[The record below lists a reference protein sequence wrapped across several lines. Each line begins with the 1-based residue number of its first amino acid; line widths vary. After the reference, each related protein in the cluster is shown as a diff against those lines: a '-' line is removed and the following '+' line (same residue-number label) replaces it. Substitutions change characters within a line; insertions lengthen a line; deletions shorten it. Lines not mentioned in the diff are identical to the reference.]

1 MKRFAV
7 SYYKELS
14 DNSKEIISRETI
26 KAVNKIE
33 AEKVAEQHKPANAD
47 KYSIKDITGSY

>member
-14 DNSKEIISRETI
+14 DNSKEIISRETV

>member
-14 DNSKEIISRETI
+14 DSSKEIVLRETV
-26 KAVNKIE
+26 KAINKIE
-33 AEKVAEQHKPANAD
+33 DEKVAEQHKPADAD
-47 KYSIKDITGSY
+47 NYSIKDITGSY

>member
-1 MKRFAV
+1 MKKFAV

-14 DNSKEIISRETI
+14 DNSKEIISRETV